1 MKPGDIIQTFGN
13 PIKLEHPIGQA
24 KLIKKLSDHDELERW
39 EVEYLDHE
47 GYTYNIFIK
56 KNGTHK
62 TNETVY
68 EEVDKRKL

>member
-24 KLIKKLSDHDELERW
+24 RLIKRLSDHDELERW

-47 GYTYNIFIK
+47 GYTYNVFIK
-56 KNGTHK
+56 KDGTYKTHK
-62 TNETVY
+62 RVHTE
-68 EEVDKRKL
+68 DHKR